1 MPLWKHDIIVVT
13 VGKIATLW
21 MNQQGIL
28 GLPLWK
34 HDIIVVTAGK
44 IPIPCMNQLNTGGA
58 TDEM

>member
-1 MPLWKHDIIVVT
+1 
-13 VGKIATLW
+13 

-28 GLPLWK
+28 GLLLWK